1 MDLSEDKVGG
11 VTVVEVRGRIDS
23 TTAPVLGER
32 LTASLGGPKVRV
44 LLDLSRIEYI
54 SSAGFRILLLAA
66 KRADETESRLV
77 LCGVSGRVRHLFDLG
92 GFIDLFPIAGS
103 RDEGISVAG

>member
-1 MDLSEDKVGG
+1 MDLSDDKVGG

-44 LLDLSRIEYI
+44 LLDLSRIEVRDPEQVTAAQCGH
-54 SSAGFRILLLAA
+54 SA
-66 KRADETESRLV
+66 
-77 LCGVSGRVRHLFDLG
+77 H
-92 GFIDLFPIAGS
+92 P
-103 RDEGISVAG
+103 